1 MEDVGV
7 LLKKMDFLESEIK
20 NTTDRAC
27 VIVAAAYI
35 DDLLRML
42 LESFLTQ
49 GSKADNT
56 DLFDS
61 NGPLST
67 FSSKIKLSYRLG
79 LISQYEFQR
88 IEWVRKIRNKFA
100 HQVLVNSLDDDQIKG
115 IVCEMTPERKLLPP
129 KNIPLLKT
137 DKGIDIVPYVGLN
150 EEDID
155 LRIEGEYAGAVVNEI
170 LPEIPNIDMQSC
182 RDRFEKT
189 IACITHNLT
198 FRLAK
203 AISEQRKI
211 PKDYDSALDAAK
223 SHISNLSYKCFVDQF
238 TKNQIQIKKVEDM
251 IVGTQKR
258 IEKVECASMVKEEN
272 DFLKELED
280 TKKELEQ
287 LQSEIRENFLFFA
300 LQKFSVTQ
308 IEKALKKENLI

>member
-7 LLKKMDFLESEIK
+7 LLKKMDFFESEIK

-42 LESFLTQ
+42 LESFMTQ

-129 KNIPLLKT
+129 KTIPLLKT

-155 LRIEGEYAGAVVNEI
+155 LRIEGEYAGAVGNEI

-198 FRLAK
+198 SRLAK
-203 AISEQRKI
+203 AISEQRKT

-223 SHISNLSYKCFVDQF
+223 SQISNLSYKYFVDHF
-238 TKNQIQIKKVEDM
+238 TNNQIQIKKVEDM
-251 IVGTQKR
+251 IVDTQKR
-258 IEKVECASMVKEEN
+258 IEKVKCASMVKEEN
-272 DFLKELED
+272 DFLKKLED

-287 LQSEIRENFLFFA
+287 LQSEISKNFLLLA
-300 LQKFSVTQ
+300 LQKFSVVQ